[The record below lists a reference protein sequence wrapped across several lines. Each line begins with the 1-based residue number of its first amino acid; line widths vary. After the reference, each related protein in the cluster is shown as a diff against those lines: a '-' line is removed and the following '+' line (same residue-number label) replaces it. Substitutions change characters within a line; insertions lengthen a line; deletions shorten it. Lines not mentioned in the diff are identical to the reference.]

1 VPGTH
6 GIVFP
11 WSPPLFGI
19 PVEILQQ
26 LEKKLVE
33 KLVEVT
39 EKWISDQALR
49 NIQSCQS
56 LPASQSSG
64 FQRIFTGVDEFVHS
78 VTQ

>member
-39 EKWISDQALR
+39 EKWIPDQALR
-49 NIQSCQS
+49 NIS
-56 LPASQSSG
+56 PASQSSG
-64 FQRIFTGVDEFVHS
+64 YQRIFTGVNEFVQS